1 MVIRTVAAFAAVVCF
16 GLLLELPKRYL
27 LSAGLVGGAAWMVYL
42 IVEQAS
48 SNIMAAFV
56 STLAVAL
63 ISHVFARVWKAPATI
78 FLVAGILPAVPGASI
93 YRSVYYI
100 IQDNG
105 TLANHY
111 LMETLQIAGAIAL
124 AVFVMDSAFR
134 LFQGHGK
141 VEQSCRSHG
150 NTGRPD
156 WIDGL
161 PEEHQRD

>member
-1 MVIRTVAAFAAVVCF
+1 MQYRK
-16 GLLLELPKRYL
+16 LPKGTEEISVIGLGSSAIGEAGDCL
-27 LSAGLVGGAAWMVYL
+27 LYTS
-42 IVEQAS
+42 
-48 SNIMAAFV
+48 
-56 STLAVAL
+56 
-63 ISHVFARVWKAPATI
+63 
-78 FLVAGILPAVPGASI
+78 
-93 YRSVYYI
+93 
-100 IQDNG
+100 
-105 TLANHY
+105 
-111 LMETLQIAGAIAL
+111 QIAGAIAL

>member
-42 IVEQAS
+42 VVEQAS

-78 FLVAGILPAVPGASI
+78 F
-93 YRSVYYI
+93 
-100 IQDNG
+100 
-105 TLANHY
+105 
-111 LMETLQIAGAIAL
+111 
-124 AVFVMDSAFR
+124 
-134 LFQGHGK
+134 
-141 VEQSCRSHG
+141 
-150 NTGRPD
+150 
-156 WIDGL
+156 W
-161 PEEHQRD
+161 